1 MLLKIKTVLN
11 IFIADFEYVL
21 VFLKNNLNMQIFHLK
36 YPEAAVHRC
45 STRKILKDV
54 VKFTEALVLE
64 SLFSK
69 VASLQS
75 FQRFKNEWQES
86 KFNDLKALEQR
97 LQ

>member
-1 MLLKIKTVLN
+1 
-11 IFIADFEYVL
+11 
-21 VFLKNNLNMQIFHLK
+21 MQIFHLK

-54 VKFTEALVLE
+54 VKFTEAKKE
-64 SLFSK
+64 
-69 VASLQS
+69 
-75 FQRFKNEWQES
+75 FKNEWQES